1 MNSEINNHLTLSSVT
16 PVKTDSGSQNN
27 STSQVATKNQ
37 LNQPVKTS
45 QDQQDQQDQKG
56 QVLSLDA
63 VKKAAENS
71 TKLLQ
76 DLKLSVH
83 YSVDSET
90 KEYVIKV
97 VDTDTGKLIR
107 QIPSAEMLD
116 FVKRMQDLQAKQTGA
131 VIQTRA

>member
-1 MNSEINNHLTLSSVT
+1 MNSEINNNLTLSTVT

-45 QDQQDQQDQKG
+45 QDQQDQKG
-56 QVLSLDA
+56 QVLSADA

-83 YSVDSET
+83 YSVDSAT

-97 VDTDTGKLIR
+97 VDTDTGKLVR

-116 FVKRMQDLQAKQTGA
+116 FVKRMQDLEAKQTGA